1 MKDEPWH
8 VPVSCRQEKG
18 AHLPAV
24 DCAVTAATASAFWL
38 QDGLSS
44 KNVKG
49 ITPPCDSALDG
60 LCMALT
66 QGLTPAVAAAAALL
80 VLR

>member
-1 MKDEPWH
+1 MKDKPWH

-49 ITPPCDSALDG
+49 ITPLCDSALDG